1 MVRVNNDLEVR
12 LISESEFDRGRP
24 TNFFRRS
31 ATDLQYFSFRATWSN
46 LTRNKDKIEYYE
58 VYAPDYYTAMEL
70 VAVEYA
76 NRHYISP
83 SFVDVW

>member
-24 TNFFRRS
+24 TNFFRRR

-46 LTRNKDKIEYYE
+46 LTRNKDKISYYE
-58 VYAPDYYTAMEL
+58 VYALDYYTAMEL
-70 VAVEYA
+70 VAVEHAY
-76 NRHYISP
+76 RYHISP
-83 SFVDVW
+83 AWVDVW